1 MEHLHKRCTD
11 SQVRELIER
20 YLREEIA
27 RDYIQESRALE
38 KRGYSL
44 SSMPIDRILM
54 SSRFSIKERPNQ
66 NNPPDC

>member
-1 MEHLHKRCTD
+1 MVQLHKKFTD
-11 SQVRELIER
+11 SQIRELIER
-20 YLREEIA
+20 YLREEIE

-38 KRGYSL
+38 KRGSLL
-44 SSMPIDRILM
+44 SSMRIDSILM

>member
-1 MEHLHKRCTD
+1 MVQLHKKFTD
-11 SQVRELIER
+11 IQIRELIER
-20 YLREEIA
+20 YLREEIE

-38 KRGYSL
+38 KRGSLL
-44 SSMPIDRILM
+44 SSMRIDSILM